1 MGTRELPEL
10 LAFVSQEGKEKLLV
24 EIFDEIGAGL
34 GVMETKRL
42 LDRMIDEVGILQDKG
57 IPGGFLASQATSD
70 KRLFLLGHC
79 LITGESDFAFRL
91 PKC

>member
-10 LAFVSQEGKEKLLV
+10 LAFVSQEGNETLLV

-34 GVMETKRL
+34 GVMEAKRP

-57 IPGGFLASQATSD
+57 IPGGFFASQATSD
-70 KRLFLLGHC
+70 KRLFLLGHNPM
-79 LITGESDFAFRL
+79 A
-91 PKC
+91 

>member
-10 LAFVSQEGKEKLLV
+10 LAFVSQEGNEKLLV

-34 GVMETKRL
+34 GLMEAKRP

-57 IPGGFLASQATSD
+57 IPGGFFASQATSD
-70 KRLFLLGHC
+70 KRLFLLGHNPM
-79 LITGESDFAFRL
+79 A
-91 PKC
+91 

>member
-1 MGTRELPEL
+1 MGAPELPEL

-34 GVMETKRL
+34 GVMETKCL

-57 IPGGFLASQATSD
+57 IPGGFLALQATSD
-70 KRLFLLGHC
+70 KRFFLLRHNP
-79 LITGESDFAFRL
+79 IVQ
-91 PKC
+91 

>member
-10 LAFVSQEGKEKLLV
+10 LAFVSQEGNEKLLV

-34 GVMETKRL
+34 GVMEAKRP

-57 IPGGFLASQATSD
+57 IPGGFFASQATSD
-70 KRLFLLGHC
+70 KRLFLLGHNPM
-79 LITGESDFAFRL
+79 A
-91 PKC
+91 